1 MIVAEV
7 VETKKAY
14 KPNQKDEQGNPLP
27 LGSIEVR
34 IGSHQSNLGQV
45 RNLYARPATFQRR
58 VPLIGEQVWLITAP
72 VNDWSTTG
80 VKGVGYL
87 YFGPI
92 NATDD
97 LVLHAFPKLWKRKGM
112 ASSNATAGERKADK
126 KEWGYTFEQKP
137 KKVENI
143 QPFDGDDLFEGR
155 FGQSIRFGSTVKG
168 GQMNVYEK
176 KPTWD
181 GSTNGSPIII
191 VRVKKPSGGTVSEA
205 STLQMFQSNNKY
217 DIEDLNEDESSIYL
231 TSEQKLK
238 NFKAGFDKNQEA
250 KKLGQFS
257 GKAQI
262 AIDSGRVVLNAKDD
276 MLLLIGK
283 EKSILTGKKVILQ
296 SDKYNVDLDEL
307 MDFLKKWLGEDVKL
321 AQGSSMYATPA
332 GPTGPATSMAQYT
345 QLQASDFNKFK
356 QP

>member
-1 MIVAEV
+1 MIIAEV
-7 VETKKAY
+7 VETKKAF
-14 KPNQKDEQGNPLP
+14 KSGQKDDQGNPLP

-45 RNLYARPATFQRR
+45 RNIYARPATFQRR
-58 VPLIGEQVWLITAP
+58 IPLIGEQVWLITAP

-80 VKGVGYL
+80 IKGVGYL
-87 YFGPI
+87 YFNPI

-97 LVLHAFPKLWKRKGM
+97 LVLHAFPTLWKRQGM
-112 ASSNATAGERKADK
+112 ASPTGTTGQRKADK

-137 KKVENI
+137 KKVENL

-168 GQMNVYEK
+168 DMSVYEK

-181 GSTNGSPIII
+181 GAGSGDPILIF
-191 VRVKKPSGGTVSEA
+191 RVKKPSGGTVQQQ
-205 STLQMFQSNNKY
+205 TGNGFFQSNNKY
-217 DIEDLNEDESSIYL
+217 TIEDLKEDESSIYI
-231 TSEQKLK
+231 TTNQKLK

-257 GKAQI
+257 GKSQI
-262 AIDSGRVVLNAKDD
+262 AVDSGRVVLNAKED